1 MENHNY
7 PVIVRILEFLNAPPL
22 VGNYIITGDPFIAPP
37 VSQTNITGSSI
48 PTRRFSLPNMQPGGN
63 SP

>member
-22 VGNYIITGDPFIAPP
+22 VGKYIITGDPNRSPSI
-37 VSQTNITGSSI
+37 TNITGSSI
-48 PTRRFSLPNMQPGGN
+48 QTRRFSLPKCFGWVFRP
-63 SP
+63 